1 MPSDIPGYEPVEV
14 DLHPSDGLGG
24 EGDSPPAVD
33 HGHPRPQFTR
43 AEWVSLDGPWE
54 FTFDDRSVGISEQ
67 WHRDGAHTFERTI
80 QVPFPFESPASGIA
94 DTRHHPVV
102 WYRRRVRVAARDD
115 HRVLL
120 HFGAV
125 DYRAHVWVNGLAVAF
140 HEGGHTPFA
149 ADITSA
155 LDPSGEQVIVVRA
168 EDSPTDLRQPRGKQD
183 WQPEPH
189 AIWYDRTSGIWQPV
203 WLEHVPAT
211 RVRSLRWTPD
221 ADERGI
227 SLTVRVRNHGH
238 TDLRIRVVLRQR
250 GRLLADDTYAVTQ
263 AEVQRR
269 ITLVENDMA
278 LGHSD
283 LLWSPEHPNLIDAEI
298 LLLDGDD
305 VLDRVGS
312 YTAVR
317 SISAS
322 RDRLL
327 LNGRP
332 YFLRLVLAQ
341 NFWPESHLAAP
352 DADALRREVQLAK
365 DLGFNGVRL
374 HQKVEDPRFLA
385 WCDRLGLLVW
395 AEMPAAYEF
404 SPTTIGRLTRE
415 WLEVLDRDASHPCI
429 VAWVPVN
436 ESWGVPALERSL
448 PQQDLVRSLY
458 HITKAVDPTRLV
470 IGNDGWEQ
478 PVTDVVTVHD
488 YTSSGAL
495 LRERYGSWEALE
507 HTLAH
512 TQPAYRVVLLPGA
525 GRDDRPVL
533 ISEFGGITLDV
544 GHEAS
549 WRGYGSVNDA
559 DQLVRGY
566 TELVTALL
574 DSPAVVGFCW
584 TQLTDTQQERNGLL
598 TADRTPKASV
608 ERIRAVTS
616 RPAVAVPGD
625 AINEF
630 SYGDYTPGTG
640 TPSSAKEQRH
650 DGQHRAERRPPDER
664 AQGPGVDRPAPRG

>member
-1 MPSDIPGYEPVEV
+1 MLEPMAAAPHDDVPVPNDDALDLWTFFDPHHPHPQMWRPGWE
-14 DLHPSDGLGG
+14 DLSGAWGF
-24 EGDSPPAVD
+24 A
-33 HGHPRPQFTR
+33 
-43 AEWVSLDGPWE
+43 
-54 FTFDDRSVGISEQ
+54 FDDRGVGIIEQ
-67 WHRDGAHTFERTI
+67 WHRGDGSPFDRVI
-80 QVPFPFESPASGIA
+80 QVPYPFESPLSGIH
-94 DTRHHPVV
+94 DTSHHAVA
-102 WYRRRVRVAARDD
+102 WYRREITVTARPG

-125 DYRAHVWVNGLAVAF
+125 DYRAHVWVNGAAVAVR
-140 HEGGHTPFA
+140 EGGNTPFA
-149 ADITSA
+149 ADISSV
-155 LDPSGEQVIVVRA
+155 LDPSGTQVVVVRA

-203 WLEHVPAT
+203 WIEHVPAT
-211 RVRSLRWTPD
+211 RIRTLRWTPE
-221 ADERGI
+221 ADERSVG
-227 SLTVRVRNHGH
+227 LTVRVRNEGH
-238 TDLRIRVVLRQR
+238 DGLRLRVVLRQR
-250 GRLLADDTYAVTQ
+250 GSVLADDVYAVTHG
-263 AEVQRR
+263 ELQRR
-269 ITLVENDMA
+269 ITLTESDMS

-283 LLWSPEHPNLIDAEI
+283 LLWSPEHPNLIDAELT
-298 LLLDGDD
+298 LLAGDR

-322 RDRLL
+322 HDRLL

-352 DADALRREVQLAK
+352 DPDALRREVQLVK

-404 SPTTIGRLTRE
+404 APITIARLTRE
-415 WLEVLDRDASHPCI
+415 WMEVLERDVSHPCVI
-429 VAWVPVN
+429 AWVPIN
-436 ESWGVPALERSL
+436 ESWGVPALERSRA
-448 PQQDLVRSLY
+448 QQDLVRGLY
-458 HITKAVDPTRLV
+458 HLTKSLDPHRLV

-488 YTSSGAL
+488 YTASGAV
-495 LRERYGSWEALE
+495 LRQRYGSWEALE
-507 HTLAH
+507 HTLER
-512 TQPAYRVVLLPGA
+512 TQPAYRVVLLPGSR
-525 GRDDRPVL
+525 RDDRPVL
-533 ISEFGGITLDV
+533 ISEFGGISLDLDNRR
-544 GHEAS
+544 G
-549 WRGYGSVNDA
+549 WQGYGSVRSA
-559 DQLVRGY
+559 DQLVQGY
-566 TELVTALL
+566 TDLVGALL

-598 TADRTPKASV
+598 TADRVPKAAI
-608 ERIRAVTS
+608 ERIRAVTT
-616 RPAVAVPGD
+616 RAAAAVPGD

-630 SYGDYTPGTG
+630 SYGDYSPATP
-640 TPSSAKEQRH
+640 E
-650 DGQHRAERRPPDER
+650 
-664 AQGPGVDRPAPRG
+664 PR

>member
-1 MPSDIPGYEPVEV
+1 V
-14 DLHPSDGLGG
+14 DLVLTPARWTMLGG
-24 EGDSPPAVD
+24 MAADTQTDRVEYTDDTLDLLAQVD
-33 HGHPRPQFTR
+33 PHHPRPQLWR
-43 AEWVSLDGPWE
+43 PGWE
-54 FTFDDRSVGISEQ
+54 DLSGTWQFAFDDAGVGISEQ
-67 WHRDGAHTFERTI
+67 WHRGDGSQFGREI
-80 QVPFPFESPASGIA
+80 QVPYPFESPLSGIH
-94 DTRHHPVV
+94 DTSHHPVA
-102 WYRRRVRVAARDD
+102 WYRREFTVSARPG

-125 DYRAHVWVNGLAVAF
+125 DYRAHVWVNGAAVAF
-140 HEGGHTPFA
+140 HEGGNTPFT
-149 ADITSA
+149 ADISSV
-155 LDPSGEQVIVVRA
+155 LEPSGTQVVVVRA

-203 WLEHVPAT
+203 WIEHVPAT
-211 RVRSLRWTPD
+211 RIRTVRWTPE
-221 ADERGI
+221 ADERSVG
-227 SLTVRVRNHGH
+227 LTVRVRNDGH
-238 TDLRIRVVLRQR
+238 ADLRLRVVLRQR
-250 GRLLADDTYAVTQ
+250 GMVLADDVYAVQ
-263 AEVQRR
+263 HGELQRR
-269 ITLVENDMA
+269 ITLTENDMS
-278 LGHSD
+278 LGHSQ
-283 LLWSPEHPNLIDAEI
+283 LLWSPEHPNLIDAE
-298 LLLDGDD
+298 LTLLDGDE

-352 DADALRREVQLAK
+352 DADALRREVQLVK

-404 SPTTIGRLTRE
+404 APMTISRLTKE
-415 WLEVLDRDASHPCI
+415 WIEVLERDISHPCVI
-429 VAWVPVN
+429 AWVPIN
-436 ESWGVPALERSL
+436 ESWGVPALERSAA
-448 PQQDLVRSLY
+448 QQDLVRALY
-458 HITKAVDPTRLV
+458 HLTKSIDPHRLV

-488 YTSSGAL
+488 YTASGAV
-495 LRERYGSWEALE
+495 LRQRYGSWEALE
-507 HTLAH
+507 HTLAR

-525 GRDDRPVL
+525 RRDDRPVL
-533 ISEFGGITLDV
+533 ISEFGGISLDLAERR
-544 GHEAS
+544 G
-549 WRGYGSVNDA
+549 WRGYGAVRSP
-559 DQLVRGY
+559 DQLVQGY
-566 TELVTALL
+566 TDLVTALL

-598 TADRTPKASV
+598 TADRVPKASI
-608 ERIRAVTS
+608 ERIRAVTT
-616 RPAVAVPGD
+616 RAAAAVPGD

-630 SYGDYTPGTG
+630 SYGDYAPAN
-640 TPSSAKEQRH
+640 PEQH
-650 DGQHRAERRPPDER
+650 
-664 AQGPGVDRPAPRG
+664 